1 MRFLVGL
8 GSLLVLSIGAEP
20 MWSLPSSSDVRAP
33 FVVSLENEGGQFCSG
48 TVVTNNWIL
57 TAASCVWNKRAKTV
71 SIGIQPLEAETGGYH
86 RRAHKIYVHP
96 DYSEQSPASNIAL
109 IKLKRPIE
117 WNGHIVVMRLLNNS
131 VDLQRMTRC
140 PMVGWDRNQITPNH
154 LKPVHLLPSN
164 KCSDKPAQSLCFN
177 GTNDD
182 QLCHFNE
189 GSPVLCLHEE
199 KFVQV
204 GFVSSRKGCDSGN
217 SSIGISSVVHFNEW
231 MLDVIQHK
239 NLVKDLQNEK
249 GYLRRLSRFN
259 WLILAVLVFVAS
271 LVILIQVLKARFR
284 LV

>member
-20 MWSLPSSSDVRAP
+20 VWSLTSSSDVKAP

-57 TAASCVWNKRAKTV
+57 TAASCVWNKLATTV
-71 SIGIQPLEAETGGYH
+71 SIGIQPLEADSGGYH

-96 DYSEQSPASNIAL
+96 DYSEQSSASNIAL

-117 WNGHIVVMRLLNNS
+117 WNGHIVVMRLLNDS
-131 VDLQRMTRC
+131 VELQKMTSC
-140 PMVGWDRNQITPNH
+140 LMVGWDRNQIAPNH
-154 LKPVHLLPSN
+154 LKPVDLLPSD
-164 KCSDKPAQSLCFN
+164 KCSDKPAQSICSN

-182 QLCHFNE
+182 QLCRFNE
-189 GSPVLCLHEE
+189 GSPLLCLHEE

-204 GFVSSRKGCDSGN
+204 GFLSSRKDCDSGN
-217 SSIGISSVVHFNEW
+217 SSTVISSVVHFNEW

-271 LVILIQVLKARFR
+271 VVILIQVLRARFR